1 MKIRN
6 GFVINASEELVPSY
20 RISPFNIDDS
30 NKNSKIS
37 KDNINIAKEYL
48 DNRFDNYI
56 LTNNGRSA
64 INLALSNFELQEND
78 IVTILTTSSN
88 FYISGCVTKEIEK
101 FCKWSRNIE
110 QNTKIIFVNHEFGFV
125 YKELEEIKKYNLPI
139 IEDCAH
145 SFISQNEKNTIGKIG
160 DYVIYSLPKF
170 FPIQFGGILVSN
182 NKSLDNILSDNEINY
197 ILSCIGRN
205 IDNIT
210 YIKSRRLDNYQ
221 YLKTKFELEGINTTF
236 ELSNQEIPGVFMFN
250 IDNINLAELKIFT
263 QRNGIESSV
272 FYGKNA
278 FFIPAHQNLDE
289 LDLNYF
295 FEVIK
300 CFLTE
305 GYSE

>member
-1 MKIRN
+1 MKVRN

-20 RISPFNIDDS
+20 RISPFNISDS
-30 NKNSKIS
+30 KLNSKIS
-37 KDNINIAKEYL
+37 KDNIKIANEYL
-48 DNRFDNYI
+48 YNRFNNYL
-56 LTNNGRSA
+56 LTYNGRSA
-64 INLALSNFELQEND
+64 INIALSNLKLKEDD

-278 FFIPAHQNLDE
+278 FFIPVHQNLDD

-295 FEVIK
+295 FEIIK
-300 CFLTE
+300 YFINE
-305 GYSE
+305 NI

>member
-1 MKIRN
+1 MKIKN

-110 QNTKIIFVNHEFGFV
+110 PNTKVIFVNHEFGFV

-145 SFISQNEKNTIGKIG
+145 SFVSQNENNTVGKIG

-170 FPIQFGGILVSN
+170 FPIQFGGILVS
-182 NKSLDNILSDNEINY
+182 KKKPLDNILSDNEINY

-221 YLKTKFELEGINTTF
+221 YLKTKFELDGINATF
-236 ELSNQEIPGVFMFN
+236 ELYNQEIPGVFMFN
-250 IDNINLAELKIFT
+250 IDNVNLPELKIFT

-278 FFIPAHQNLDE
+278 FFIPVHQNLDE
-289 LDLNYF
+289 LDLKYF
-295 FEVIK
+295 FETIK
-300 CFLTE
+300 YFINE
-305 GYSE
+305 NI